1 VSRAPRILS
10 VSYSDITRDARVLR
24 QVDVLARHGE
34 VTTLGYGEQPPAAT
48 HHLQVPT
55 GLASLPQTPTGVAR
69 LAARRLVSAEMAAPG
84 LAAGRRLVADEKA
97 TRGGFDLVVSNDA
110 RALPLAHEA
119 AAGAPVWAD
128 MHEWAAEEFSHV
140 TTWRLLVAPLMD
152 HLCNVYLPRSA
163 AVTTVCD
170 SLAERYTQRYGVEC
184 AVVRNAGPWVDLT
197 PTPVRDGLV
206 RVTHSGGAVRGR
218 NIEMLIDAVKALP
231 HCTLDLFLVPAAD
244 GGRYLKELTQ
254 RAGGC
259 DRVTLRDPVAPAQL
273 PYALNEFDV
282 GAFCMPP
289 INVNAEFALPNKFF
303 DFVQARLAQAV
314 GPAREMARLVREHEL
329 GVVSAD
335 FGVDAF
341 VTALRSLDRA
351 AIDQAKRASHAAAHE
366 LSSAR
371 DVAVSDAIIERLLAS
386 RTSA

>member
-1 VSRAPRILS
+1 MSRAPRILS
-10 VSYSDITRDARVLR
+10 VSYSEITRDARVLR

-34 VTTLGYGEQPPAAT
+34 VTTLGYGDAPSGAT
-48 HHLQVPT
+48 HHLQVPA

-69 LAARRLVSAEMAAPG
+69 LATRRLRSVELAAPG
-84 LAAGRRLVADEKA
+84 LAAGRRLVADHLTA
-97 TRGGFDLVVSNDA
+97 HGPFDLVVSNDA

-119 AAGAPVWAD
+119 AGGAPVWAD

-152 HLCNVYLPRSA
+152 HLCQVYLPRSA

-170 SLAERYTQRYGVEC
+170 SLAERYTERYGVGC
-184 AVVRNAGPWVDLT
+184 DVVRNAGPWVDLQ
-197 PTPVRDGLV
+197 PTPVREGLLRLV
-206 RVTHSGGAVRGR
+206 HSGGAVRGR
-218 NIEMLIDAVKALP
+218 NIEMLIDATKRLP
-231 HCTLDLFLVPAAD
+231 HVTLDLFLVPAND
-244 GGRYLKELTQ
+244 GGRYLRELQQ
-254 RAGGC
+254 RAGGS
-259 DRVTLRDPVAPAQL
+259 DRVTLRDPVAPARL

-314 GPAREMARLVREHEL
+314 GPAKEMARLVREHEL

-341 VTALRSLDRA
+341 VAALASLDRA
-351 AIDQAKRASHAAAHE
+351 TVEKAKQASHAAAHE
-366 LSSAR
+366 LSSAH
-371 DVAVSDAIIERLLAS
+371 DVAVSDAIVERLLA
-386 RTSA
+386 